1 MCQKSKQHA
10 PQGQKPIAQGNTL
23 GKSITNTNAPC
34 RGKSVNYQCFCPC
47 RAFCYFQSVHPRCCL
62 GLCAFWA
69 FSPSSLITIQ
79 DCTIQNRRR
88 SREQFK
94 IAAGNHFKIVQF
106 KIAGVAENKSKFK
119 TQNSKFASRNI
130 VQAVKKCY
138 KQKNDSG
145 EFVRRNHS
153 FL

>member
-10 PQGQKPIAQGNTL
+10 PKGQKPIAQGNTL

-34 RGKSVNYQCFCPC
+34 KGKSVNYQCFCPC
-47 RAFCYFQSVHPRCCL
+47 RAFCYFQSVHPRRCL

-94 IAAGNHFKIVQF
+94 TRNSKLPQATNSKL
-106 KIAGVAENKSKFK
+106 NNSKSQAQPR
-119 TQNSKFASRNI
+119 TIQNSKLKTHKSRSDKYC
-130 VQAVKKCY
+130 QSSKKVL
-138 KQKNDSG
+138 QTKN
-145 EFVRRNHS
+145 
-153 FL
+153 